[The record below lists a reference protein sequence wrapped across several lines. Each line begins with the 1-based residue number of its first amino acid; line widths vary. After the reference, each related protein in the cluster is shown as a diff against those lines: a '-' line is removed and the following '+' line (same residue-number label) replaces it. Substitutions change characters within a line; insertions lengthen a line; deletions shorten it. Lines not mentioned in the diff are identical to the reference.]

1 MSARRDSPVPVPRM
15 LAYCADSNV
24 IGAGFYLMEYID
36 GRMFWNPLLP
46 ECSLRESAAL
56 YDAVNRT
63 MASLHSI
70 SPATVGLESYG
81 RPTGFM
87 ARQVRRRTEQYR
99 ASQTHIIPAM
109 DELIRWLPE
118 HLPPEPASARSRG
131 VWLWNTP
138 MRRSNGCP
146 TRGRSASER
155 APREGGR
162 FSAGGAADLPTQQHV
177 ARTRNTA
184 FTRACSHSV
193 R

>member
-1 MSARRDSPVPVPRM
+1 MIEREYQVMSARRDSPVPVPRM

-131 VWLWNTP
+131 VCYGIHQCVGQ
-138 MRRSNGCP
+138 M
-146 TRGRSASER
+146 
-155 APREGGR
+155 
-162 FSAGGAADLPTQQHV
+162 V
-177 ARTRNTA
+177 ARLEAEVLLNALLERVADFQLEGPPT
-184 FTRACSHSV
+184 F
-193 R
+193 